1 MKQLFTKL
9 TFVALS
15 IIALNANAQIKLG
28 VTGGAQ
34 VSFTNTNILSQ
45 VKNIATPTFG
55 IVAQA
60 NLGAGLMF
68 RPSINY
74 VQDGFKGVENIV
86 TQIGP
91 GITQVN
97 DINST
102 LKMQSLQIPLDV
114 VLGMKTTNGKFL
126 ISLAPVITIGLEAK
140 YNETEVVTRTG
151 AATLTNSNSV
161 PLNFSGV
168 NATFKRVDWGGK
180 LGLGYEFKNGL
191 QLNAAYKAG
200 LNDIAVGGGDDYK
213 NNNLSLTLSYFFI
226 K

>member
-1 MKQLFTKL
+1 MKKTITKFSILALSLFT
-9 TFVALS
+9 
-15 IIALNANAQIKLG
+15 LNATAQIKLG

-34 VSFTNTNILSQ
+34 VSFSNTDFLTD
-45 VKNIATPTFG
+45 VKNIASPTFG
-55 IVAQA
+55 VVAQV

-68 RPSINY
+68 RPSVNY
-74 VQDGFKGVENIV
+74 VQDGLKSIENIT

-91 GITQVN
+91 GLTQLTN
-97 DINST
+97 TNST

-114 VLGMKTTNGKFL
+114 VVGMKAGNGKFL
-126 ISLAPVITIGLEAK
+126 VSLAPVITIGLSAK
-140 YNETEVVTRTG
+140 YSETETITRSGSPTVTNN
-151 AATLTNSNSV
+151 NSIGLDFN
-161 PLNFSGV
+161 GV
-168 NATFKRVDWGGK
+168 NATFKRLDWGGK

-200 LNDIAVGGGDDYK
+200 LNDIATGADKYK

>member
-1 MKQLFTKL
+1 MKKTFAKLSIVALALFT
-9 TFVALS
+9 
-15 IIALNANAQIKLG
+15 LNATAQIKLG

-34 VSFTNTNILSQ
+34 VSFSNTDFFTD

-55 IVAQA
+55 VIAQA

-74 VQDGFKGVENIV
+74 IQDGLKSVENIT

-91 GITQVN
+91 GLTQLTN
-97 DINST
+97 TNST

-114 VLGMKTTNGKFL
+114 VLGMKAGNGKL
-126 ISLAPVITIGLEAK
+126 LVSLAPVLTIGLNAK
-140 YNETEVVTRTG
+140 YSETEVITRTG
-151 AATLTNSNSV
+151 ATPVTNNNSIG
-161 PLNFSGV
+161 LDFSGT
-168 NATFKRVDWGGK
+168 NATFKRLDWGGK
-180 LGLGYEFKNGL
+180 LGVGYEFKSGL

-200 LNDIAVGGGDDYK
+200 LNNIAVGSGDDYK